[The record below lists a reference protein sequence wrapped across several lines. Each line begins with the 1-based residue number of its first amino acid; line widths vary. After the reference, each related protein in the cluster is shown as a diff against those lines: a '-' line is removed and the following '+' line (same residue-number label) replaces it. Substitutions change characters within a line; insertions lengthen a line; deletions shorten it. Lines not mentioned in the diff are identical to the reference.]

1 MTKQCKNCGKEL
13 KDKTS
18 QLRGFGPE
26 CWNHALKKGVLEIPL
41 VIRTSAI
48 YRDASLFEEV
58 CEKADLFFTIDG
70 KEVFEDGWHSS
81 GSWSHGFVPD
91 NKEFMQG
98 KSMVH
103 ELLSMGQE
111 NFDYGRVSICLWAN
125 KDAVPSDYMP
135 ERPANPDNLPYE
147 FSGAI
152 PILSFNCRD
161 VEVMNLVPNK
171 WQIDKKEK
179 QWRMVYDTQFGS
191 GPLYTE
197 IEDGMEYGYGGDG
210 SHRHELISEWLC
222 EGVEDAPKEIL
233 GGKPT
238 PTSNWLPTTN
248 LETWVRNHPSKQF
261 WIERKELKWLRR
273 MMTDRAIVVSF
284 YGDTEKN
291 ILGNAY
297 ESHSKMWDEVRQ
309 EAQENFCWAMIL
321 MSLEEGTEEIGDE
334 MASFSLEHLRCNM
347 WNDFFEKETDYGY
360 DLLFA
365 YNFYDAFEKEYLWE
379 YLSRNPIRDK
389 HAAWKPKLVSRE
401 AADTLYSKD
410 PKWLRT
416 AKWNLWQQFY
426 IRHTELWYQE
436 YQHYSDYEYDDSD
449 DEINWKETYNADEDA
464 VGDTGLIWYLENEVK
479 ESAEL
484 MFKWIMNL
492 NANVF
497 SRLGMIE
504 NLDLVAY
511 YDAQMRM
518 SIRRRYDELVGN

>member
-18 QLRGFGPE
+18 LLRGFGPE
-26 CWNHALKKGVLEIPL
+26 CWHHALKKGVLEIPL
-41 VIRTSAI
+41 VIRTSTVR
-48 YRDASLFEEV
+48 RDESLFEEV
-58 CEKADLFFTIDG
+58 CKEADLFFTIEG
-70 KEVFEDGWHSS
+70 KEVFEGGWYNN
-81 GSWSHGFVPD
+81 GSWSYGFVPD
-91 NKEFMQG
+91 NKEYMES

-111 NFDYGRVSICLWAN
+111 NFDYGQVSICLWAN
-125 KDAVPSDYMP
+125 QDAVPSDYMP
-135 ERPANPDNLPYE
+135 ERPANPDNLPFE

-152 PILSFNCRD
+152 PILSFNCRE
-161 VEVMNLVPNK
+161 VEVMNLVPKK

-179 QWRMVYDTQFGS
+179 RWRMVYDIDYGS

-222 EGVEDAPKEIL
+222 EGVGDAPRELL
-233 GGKPT
+233 GGKST

-248 LETWVRNHPSKQF
+248 LETWVRTHPSKQF
-261 WIERKELKWLRR
+261 WIERKELKWLQI
-273 MMTDRAIVVSF
+273 MMADRAIVVSF
-284 YGDTEKN
+284 WGDTKEN

-297 ESHSKMWDEVRQ
+297 ESHSMMWSGLVE
-309 EAQENFCWAMIL
+309 EASKNFCWGMIL
-321 MSLEEGTEEIGDE
+321 MSLEEGTEEIGDD
-334 MASFSLEHLRCNM
+334 MGPPIQHLRCNI
-347 WNDFFEKETDYGY
+347 WHDFFKKETDYGY
-360 DLLFA
+360 DLLKA
-365 YNFYDAFEKEYLWE
+365 YNFYDAFEKDYMWC
-379 YLSRNPIRDK
+379 YHYYNPLTEN
-389 HAAWKPKLVSRE
+389 APSWKPELASRE
-401 AADTLYSKD
+401 EADRLYSKD

-416 AKWNLWQQFY
+416 AKWNLWKKFHE
-426 IRHTELWYQE
+426 RHIELWYQE
-436 YQHYSDYEYDDSD
+436 YHHYSDYESEHDPL
-449 DEINWKETYNADEDA
+449 EGMEWRETYNTDEDA
-464 VGDTGLIWYLENEVK
+464 VGDTGLILYLENEVK

-484 MFKWIMNL
+484 MFKWVMNL